1 MGKHTNLKRRMM
13 VALRKAGCLVTS
25 YNGSIAGVLDL
36 FICSPSGRYAELDI
50 KVGRDKLS
58 KLQQHRIKTVQASGG
73 IASEVRSVEA
83 AMTALHLT
91 CPDCGG
97 ATRAASGCM
106 ECPACGWSACKV

>member
-1 MGKHTNLKRRMM
+1 MGSHTNLKRRVM

-36 FICSPSGRYAELDI
+36 FIGTPSGRYAELDI

-58 KLQQHRIKTVQASGG
+58 KLQQHRIKTVEASGG
-73 IASEVRSVEA
+73 LAAEVRSVRD

-91 CPDCGG
+91 CPNCGG

-106 ECPACGWSACKV
+106 ECPACGWSACEV